1 MAVRKD
7 TKADIFGL
15 ISVCFVYFAVETSF
29 LRRTHPASSAPV
41 STTADHTPA
50 KPEASPAG
58 SHHAAF
64 FRQSGWLMIAN
75 VSSGVMM
82 YAVHLLNKKIPP
94 EQYAIFGVLLAV
106 AMFVPN
112 MPLQMVF
119 AQQTAQALATD
130 RKRELAGMIRLAW
143 LGTFGLFLLLALG
156 IFIWQKNILAGW
168 QITNPADLW
177 ITVFVVLF
185 SLWLPMF
192 WGVLQGQQD
201 FFWLGWSNILN
212 GAGRLSIASFLVL
225 VLGAYAGGMMLGV
238 LLGLAVAVGVAVW
251 QTRSL
256 WLLHAQPF
264 DWRSLLK
271 EIIPLML
278 GFAAVQFFFTADTM
292 FVKALFTGE
301 DAAFYVSAGTLSR
314 GLLWLVVPLATV
326 MFPKIVHSVAR
337 SEKSNL
343 LGLVLLGT
351 AILAA
356 GGAVALMILGPWIV
370 RLAYSSEYV
379 SVAAT
384 VLPWYAWAMVPLSL
398 AYALVNNLM
407 ARSQFRVV
415 PVLLLLAAAY
425 GVALSQF
432 HASLVMVLKTLGVF
446 NLLLLGVCAWFT
458 WGVGRKARMEDG
470 R

>member
-1 MAVRKD
+1 MPA
-7 TKADIFGL
+7 
-15 ISVCFVYFAVETSF
+15 ET
-29 LRRTHPASSAPV
+29 TEPAPV
-41 STTADHTPA
+41 VAETRP
-50 KPEASPAG
+50 
-58 SHHAAF
+58 HAAF

-75 VSSGVMM
+75 VGSGVMM

-94 EQYAIFGVLLAV
+94 EQYGIFGVLLAV
-106 AMFVPN
+106 AMFVPS
-112 MPLQMVF
+112 MPLQMVL

-143 LGTFGLFLLLALG
+143 LGTFGLCLLLALG
-156 IFIWQKNILAGW
+156 TFIWQKDILAGW

-185 SLWLPMF
+185 SFWLPMF
-192 WGVLQGQQD
+192 WGVLQGQQN
-201 FFWLGWSNILN
+201 FLWFGWTYIFN
-212 GAGRLSIASFLVL
+212 GIGRLGIASFLVL
-225 VLGAYAGGMMLGV
+225 ALGAYAGGMMLGV
-238 LLGLAVAVGVAVW
+238 CLGLAVGVGVAIW

-271 EIIPLML
+271 QIVPLML

-292 FVKALFTGE
+292 FVKAYFSGD

-314 GLLWLVVPLATV
+314 GLMWLVVPLATV

-343 LGLVLLGT
+343 LGVVLLGT
-351 AILAA
+351 AVLAA
-356 GGAVALMILGPWIV
+356 GGAVGLTILGPWV
-370 RLAYSSEYV
+370 VKLAYSKQYV
-379 SVAAT
+379 SVAAA

-398 AYALVNNLM
+398 AYALVNNLL
-407 ARSQFRVV
+407 ARSQFRIV

-425 GVALSQF
+425 GIALTQLSRQSDHGAEDARRFQSVA
-432 HASLVMVLKTLGVF
+432 AGRVRLVHL
-446 NLLLLGVCAWFT
+446 
-458 WGVGRKARMEDG
+458 GRKR
-470 R
+470 

>member
-1 MAVRKD
+1 MPAETTEPAPMA
-7 TKADIFGL
+7 A
-15 ISVCFVYFAVETSF
+15 ET
-29 LRRTHPASSAPV
+29 RP
-41 STTADHTPA
+41 
-50 KPEASPAG
+50 
-58 SHHAAF
+58 HAAF

-75 VSSGVMM
+75 VGSGVMM

-94 EQYAIFGVLLAV
+94 EQYGIFGVLLAV
-106 AMFVPN
+106 AMFVPS
-112 MPLQMVF
+112 MPLQMVL

-130 RKRELAGMIRLAW
+130 RKRELAGIIRLAW
-143 LGTFGLFLLLALG
+143 LGTFGLCLLLALG
-156 IFIWQKNILAGW
+156 TFIWQKDILAGW

-185 SLWLPMF
+185 SFWLPMF
-192 WGVLQGQQD
+192 WGVLQGQQN
-201 FFWLGWSNILN
+201 FLWFGWTYIFN
-212 GAGRLSIASFLVL
+212 GIGRLGIASFLVL
-225 VLGAYAGGMMLGV
+225 ALGAYAGGMMLGV
-238 LLGLAVAVGVAVW
+238 CLGLAVGVGVAVW

-271 EIIPLML
+271 QIIPLML

-292 FVKALFTGE
+292 FVKAYFSGD

-314 GLLWLVVPLATV
+314 GLMWLVVPLATV

-343 LGLVLLGT
+343 LGVVLLGT

-356 GGAVALMILGPWIV
+356 GGAVGLTILGPWV
-370 RLAYSSEYV
+370 VKLAYSKQYV
-379 SVAAT
+379 SVAAA

-407 ARSQFRVV
+407 ARSQFGVV

-425 GVALSQF
+425 GIALTQF
-432 HASLVMVLKTLGVF
+432 HDTLITVLRTLGVF
-446 NLLLLGVCAWFT
+446 NLLLLGACALFT
-458 WGVGRKARMEDG
+458 WGIKGKAVTENRE
-470 R
+470 

>member
-1 MAVRKD
+1 MA
-7 TKADIFGL
+7 A
-15 ISVCFVYFAVETSF
+15 ET
-29 LRRTHPASSAPV
+29 RP
-41 STTADHTPA
+41 
-50 KPEASPAG
+50 
-58 SHHAAF
+58 HAAF

-75 VSSGVMM
+75 VGSGVMM

-94 EQYAIFGVLLAV
+94 EQYGIFGVLLAV
-106 AMFVPN
+106 AMFVPS
-112 MPLQMVF
+112 MPLQMVL

-130 RKRELAGMIRLAW
+130 RKRELAGIIRLAW
-143 LGTFGLFLLLALG
+143 LGTFGLCLLLALG
-156 IFIWQKNILAGW
+156 TFIWQKDILAGW

-185 SLWLPMF
+185 SFWLPMF
-192 WGVLQGQQD
+192 WGVLQGQQN
-201 FFWLGWSNILN
+201 FLWFGWTYIFN
-212 GAGRLSIASFLVL
+212 GIGRLGIASFLVL
-225 VLGAYAGGMMLGV
+225 ALGAYAGGMMLGV
-238 LLGLAVAVGVAVW
+238 CLGLAVGVGVAVW

-271 EIIPLML
+271 QIIPLML

-292 FVKALFTGE
+292 FVKAYFSGD

-314 GLLWLVVPLATV
+314 GLMWLVVPLATV

-343 LGLVLLGT
+343 LGVVLLGT

-356 GGAVALMILGPWIV
+356 GGAVGLTILGPWV
-370 RLAYSSEYV
+370 VKLAYSKQYV
-379 SVAAT
+379 SVAAA

-407 ARSQFRVV
+407 ARSQFGVV

-425 GVALSQF
+425 GIALTQF
-432 HASLVMVLKTLGVF
+432 HDTLITVLRTLGVF
-446 NLLLLGVCAWFT
+446 NLLLLGACALFT
-458 WGVGRKARMEDG
+458 WGIKGKAVTENRE
-470 R
+470 